1 MGGSRHLSF
10 LHFMPLSLSL
20 SPHQIPSPVADW
32 SEGDRGGIGWRDMTA
47 TMEEDETRAN
57 AGGDLFCPGEIVGEE
72 RPKKRNVYLGGGVKH
87 LKETEER
94 GGGREKKTDVK
105 VNVILLRNV
114 VSFEEWT
121 WASQDNTGG
130 SNRKASSN
138 LFLIKKILNCIQPA

>member
-1 MGGSRHLSF
+1 MSIWWG
-10 LHFMPLSLSL
+10 
-20 SPHQIPSPVADW
+20 
-32 SEGDRGGIGWRDMTA
+32 
-47 TMEEDETRAN
+47 
-57 AGGDLFCPGEIVGEE
+57 
-72 RPKKRNVYLGGGVKH
+72 
-87 LKETEER
+87 

-138 LFLIKKILNCIQPA
+138 LFLIKKILNCIQPASAIMLKKGIACLDSPILHFDQGKREKKTIIKIHNLQWY

>member
-1 MGGSRHLSF
+1 MSIWWG
-10 LHFMPLSLSL
+10 
-20 SPHQIPSPVADW
+20 
-32 SEGDRGGIGWRDMTA
+32 
-47 TMEEDETRAN
+47 
-57 AGGDLFCPGEIVGEE
+57 
-72 RPKKRNVYLGGGVKH
+72 
-87 LKETEER
+87 

-130 SNRKASSN
+130 SNRKARSN

>member
-1 MGGSRHLSF
+1 MEGHDGDDGG
-10 LHFMPLSLSL
+10 
-20 SPHQIPSPVADW
+20 
-32 SEGDRGGIGWRDMTA
+32 GRDKG
-47 TMEEDETRAN
+47 N

-72 RPKKRNVYLGGGVKH
+72 RPKKRNVYLVGEVKH

>member
-1 MGGSRHLSF
+1 MALGGGH
-10 LHFMPLSLSL
+10 
-20 SPHQIPSPVADW
+20 D
-32 SEGDRGGIGWRDMTA
+32 GDDGRGRDKG
-47 TMEEDETRAN
+47 N
-57 AGGDLFCPGEIVGEE
+57 AGVDLFCPGEMVGEE
-72 RPKKRNVYLGGGVKH
+72 RPKKRNVYLGGEVKH